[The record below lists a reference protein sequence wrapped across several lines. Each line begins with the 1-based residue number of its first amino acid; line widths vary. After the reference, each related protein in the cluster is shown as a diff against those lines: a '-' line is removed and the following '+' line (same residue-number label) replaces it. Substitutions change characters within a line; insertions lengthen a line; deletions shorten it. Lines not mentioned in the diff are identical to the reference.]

1 MRSHDSGW
9 FEHVLTS
16 ALRQLFLIRSP
27 FECLQRTARQLK
39 YRQHQLVCSRADRRS
54 IMNTPLL
61 WMIAADC
68 HGPGRTRAI
77 CLKDVKHMAAAR
89 ARETNLACNRR
100 LRNQLGP
107 RRSIQTCFRPTVPHS
122 VDGVCSSRVS
132 TGPCCQPT
140 ARRYAKF
147 AAGATSSPT
156 IGTDLTGLR
165 RRDLHSQK
173 WTRASQSQ
181 LGPT

>member
-77 CLKDVKHMAAAR
+77 CLYKDVKHVTTAR
-89 ARETNLACNRR
+89 APAKRTWPA
-100 LRNQLGP
+100 
-107 RRSIQTCFRPTVPHS
+107 I
-122 VDGVCSSRVS
+122 GVFVIGC
-132 TGPCCQPT
+132 
-140 ARRYAKF
+140 AH
-147 AAGATSSPT
+147 GAVYKPA
-156 IGTDLTGLR
+156 LGLR
-165 RRDLHSQK
+165 SHILS
-173 WTRASQSQ
+173 TAFALLALV
-181 LGPT
+181 LGLVANLQHGVTQNSLQARHRHRPSEQT